1 QGNTSQKTATGS
13 DGRYRFNNVPYGTYI
28 VRISSIGYQEITRD
42 ILVQDGGQLIV
53 DFKME
58 PIATGLEQVVVVGY
72 GTQKRRDVTG
82 AVATISSE
90 DLNQGPITNPLQQIS
105 GKAAGVHVN
114 QVGGEPGSAPN
125 VRIRGISSL
134 IGGNDPLV
142 VIDGIQGNMDLL
154 NQLPPSE
161 IESVDIL
168 KDASATAIYGS
179 RGAPGVLIVTTKR
192 NRVGTTTMEYNGVS
206 SVDAIARKL
215 DMLDPDQWWEQAQK
229 FGVPASANH
238 GARTDWY
245 DILSKNGMT
254 QNHTVSLGGN
264 ERNFNYRASLNLIAQ
279 DGVVLRSNFQN
290 YIGRI
295 QATQKA
301 LDDKLSIAFNLNGS
315 VRNTEGSP
323 NGVYRP
329 AFTSNLIT
337 NAYLM

>member
-1 QGNTSQKTATGS
+1 MRKLHFLKYMISACFILSYVLSFGQTSSMGGKITDETNQPLAGTVVSLQGNTSQKTATGSDGRYHFNNVPHGTCIVRISSIGYQVITRDIYELGRASLMRRVLFRSSYVLSFAQTSSMGGKRTDETNQPLAGTVVSLQGNRSQKTATGS

-142 VIDGIQGNMDLL
+142 VIDG
-154 NQLPPSE
+154 
-161 IESVDIL
+161 
-168 KDASATAIYGS
+168 
-179 RGAPGVLIVTTKR
+179 
-192 NRVGTTTMEYNGVS
+192 
-206 SVDAIARKL
+206 
-215 DMLDPDQWWEQAQK
+215 
-229 FGVPASANH
+229 
-238 GARTDWY
+238 
-245 DILSKNGMT
+245 
-254 QNHTVSLGGN
+254 
-264 ERNFNYRASLNLIAQ
+264 
-279 DGVVLRSNFQN
+279 
-290 YIGRI
+290 
-295 QATQKA
+295 
-301 LDDKLSIAFNLNGS
+301 
-315 VRNTEGSP
+315 
-323 NGVYRP
+323 
-329 AFTSNLIT
+329 
-337 NAYLM
+337 